1 MCLIIISIFANMSD
15 KQKLLI
21 ALGTNVNQK
30 QNIQK
35 AMNLLRKTW
44 HDILFTKSKWTKPIG
59 MDSDL
64 FYNCLAYTKV
74 DEDLPQVQQKLK
86 NIEKACGNT
95 EADRVL
101 QKIQMDIDI
110 LMFGTRK
117 LHEQDWQRSYIQEL
131 IQEIDY

>member
-35 AMNLLRKTW
+35 AMDLLRKTW
-44 HDILFTKSKWTKPIG
+44 HDILFTNLKWTKPIG
-59 MDSDL
+59 MDTDL
-64 FYNCLAYTKV
+64 FYNCLAYAKV
-74 DEDLPQVQQKLK
+74 DEDLSQVQQILK

-95 EADRVL
+95 EADRAL

>member
-35 AMNLLRKTW
+35 AMDLLRKTW

-64 FYNCLAYTKV
+64 FYNCLAYAKV
-74 DEDLPQVQQKLK
+74 DEDLSQVQQILK

-95 EADRVL
+95 ETDRAL

-110 LMFGTRK
+110 LMFGTHK

>member
-15 KQKLLI
+15 KQTLLI

-35 AMNLLRKTW
+35 AMDLLRKTW

-59 MDSDL
+59 MDTDL

-74 DEDLPQVQQKLK
+74 DEDLSQVQQILK

-95 EADRVL
+95 EIDRAH

-110 LMFGTRK
+110 LMFGTHK
-117 LHEQDWQRSYIQEL
+117 LHEQDWQRNYIQEL

>member
-35 AMNLLRKTW
+35 AMDLLRKTW
-44 HDILFTKSKWTKPIG
+44 HDILFTNLKWTKPIG
-59 MDSDL
+59 MDTDL
-64 FYNCLAYTKV
+64 FYNCLAYAKI
-74 DEDLPQVQQKLK
+74 DEDLSQVQQILK

-95 EADRVL
+95 EIDRAH

-110 LMFGTRK
+110 LMFGTHK

>member
-21 ALGTNVNQK
+21 ALGTNVYQK
-30 QNIQK
+30 QNIQI
-35 AMNLLRKTW
+35 AMDLLRKTW

-59 MDSDL
+59 MDTDL

-74 DEDLPQVQQKLK
+74 DEDLSQVQQILK

-95 EADRVL
+95 EIDRAH

-110 LMFGTRK
+110 LMFGTHK
-117 LHEQDWQRSYIQEL
+117 LHEQDWQRNYIQEL

>member
-21 ALGTNVNQK
+21 VLGTNVNQK

-35 AMNLLRKTW
+35 AMDLLRKTW
-44 HDILFTKSKWTKPIG
+44 HDILFTNLKWTKPIG
-59 MDSDL
+59 MDTDL
-64 FYNCLAYTKV
+64 FYNCLAYAKV
-74 DEDLPQVQQKLK
+74 DEDLPQVQQILK

-95 EADRVL
+95 ETDRVL

>member
-1 MCLIIISIFANMSD
+1 MSD

-35 AMNLLRKTW
+35 AMELLRKTW
-44 HDILFTKSKWTKPIG
+44 HDVLFTNLKWTKPIG
-59 MDSDL
+59 MDTDL

-74 DEDLPQVQQKLK
+74 DEDLSQVQQILK

-95 EADRVL
+95 EADRAH

-117 LHEQDWQRSYIQEL
+117 FHEQDWQRSYIQEL

>member
-15 KQKLLI
+15 KQTLLI

-35 AMNLLRKTW
+35 AMELLRKTW
-44 HDILFTKSKWTKPIG
+44 HDILFTNLKWTKPIG
-59 MDSDL
+59 MDTDL
-64 FYNCLAYTKV
+64 FYNCLAYAKV
-74 DEDLPQVQQKLK
+74 DEDLPQVQQILK
-86 NIEKACGNT
+86 NIEKTCGNT

-110 LMFGTRK
+110 LMFGTHK
-117 LHEQDWQRSYIQEL
+117 LHEPDWQRSYIQEL
-131 IQEIDY
+131 IQEVDY

>member
-35 AMNLLRKTW
+35 AMDLLRKTW
-44 HDILFTKSKWTKPIG
+44 HDILFTKLKRTKPIG
-59 MDSDL
+59 MDTDL

-74 DEDLPQVQQKLK
+74 DEDLPQVQQILK
-86 NIEKACGNT
+86 NIEKTCGNT
-95 EADRVL
+95 EADRAL

>member
-35 AMNLLRKTW
+35 AMDLLRKTW
-44 HDILFTKSKWTKPIG
+44 HDILFTKLKWTKPIG

>member
-35 AMNLLRKTW
+35 AMDLLRKTW
-44 HDILFTKSKWTKPIG
+44 HDILFTNLKWTKPIG
-59 MDSDL
+59 MDTDL

-74 DEDLPQVQQKLK
+74 DEDLSQVQQILK

-95 EADRVL
+95 EIDRAH

-110 LMFGTRK
+110 LMFGTHK
-117 LHEQDWQRSYIQEL
+117 LHEQDWQRNYIQEL

>member
-35 AMNLLRKTW
+35 AMDLLRKTW
-44 HDILFTKSKWTKPIG
+44 HDILFTKLKWTKPIG
-59 MDSDL
+59 MDTDL

-74 DEDLPQVQQKLK
+74 DEDLPQVQQILK
-86 NIEKACGNT
+86 NIEKTCGNT

-110 LMFGTRK
+110 LMFGTYK
-117 LHEQDWQRSYIQEL
+117 LHEHDWQRSYIQEL

>member
-1 MCLIIISIFANMSD
+1 MSD

-35 AMNLLRKTW
+35 AMDLLRKTW

-59 MDSDL
+59 MDTDL

-74 DEDLPQVQQKLK
+74 DEDLSQVQQILK

-95 EADRVL
+95 EIDRAH

-110 LMFGTRK
+110 LMFGTHK
-117 LHEQDWQRSYIQEL
+117 LHEQDWQRNYIQEL

>member
-35 AMNLLRKTW
+35 AMDLLRKTW
-44 HDILFTKSKWTKPIG
+44 HDILFTNLKWTKPIG
-59 MDSDL
+59 MDTDL

-74 DEDLPQVQQKLK
+74 DEDLPQVQQILK

>member
-35 AMNLLRKTW
+35 AMDLLRKTW
-44 HDILFTKSKWTKPIG
+44 HDILFTNLKWTKPIG
-59 MDSDL
+59 MDTDL

-74 DEDLPQVQQKLK
+74 DEDLSQVQQILK

-95 EADRVL
+95 EIDRAH

-110 LMFGTRK
+110 LMFGTHK
-117 LHEQDWQRSYIQEL
+117 FHEQDWQRSYIQEL

>member
-21 ALGTNVNQK
+21 ALGANVNQK

-35 AMNLLRKTW
+35 AMDLLRKTW
-44 HDILFTKSKWTKPIG
+44 HDILFTNLKWTKPIG
-59 MDSDL
+59 MDTDL
-64 FYNCLAYTKV
+64 FYNCLAYAKV
-74 DEDLPQVQQKLK
+74 DEDLPQVQQILK
-86 NIEKACGNT
+86 NIEKTCGNT

-110 LMFGTRK
+110 LMFGTHK
-117 LHEQDWQRSYIQEL
+117 LHEHDWQRSYIQEL

>member
-15 KQKLLI
+15 KQTLLI

-35 AMNLLRKTW
+35 AMDLLRKTW
-44 HDILFTKSKWTKPIG
+44 HEILFTKSKWTKPIG

-74 DEDLPQVQQKLK
+74 DEDLPQVQQILK
-86 NIEKACGNT
+86 NIEKTCGNT
-95 EADRVL
+95 EADRAL

-110 LMFGTRK
+110 LMFGTHK
-117 LHEQDWQRSYIQEL
+117 LHEHDWQRSYIQEL

>member
-35 AMNLLRKTW
+35 AMDLLRKTW
-44 HDILFTKSKWTKPIG
+44 HDILFTNLKWTKPIG
-59 MDSDL
+59 MDTDL
-64 FYNCLAYTKV
+64 FYNCLAYAKV
-74 DEDLPQVQQKLK
+74 DEDLPHVQQILK
-86 NIEKACGNT
+86 NIENACGNT

-110 LMFGTRK
+110 LMFGTHK

>member
-35 AMNLLRKTW
+35 AMDLLRKTW
-44 HDILFTKSKWTKPIG
+44 HDILFTNLKWTKPIG

-74 DEDLPQVQQKLK
+74 DENLSQVQQILK
-86 NIEKACGNT
+86 NIEKTCGNT
-95 EADRVL
+95 ETDRAH

-110 LMFGTRK
+110 LMFGTHK

>member
-15 KQKLLI
+15 KQKMLI

-35 AMNLLRKTW
+35 AMDLLRKTW
-44 HDILFTKSKWTKPIG
+44 HDILFTKLKWTKPIG

-74 DEDLPQVQQKLK
+74 DEDLPQVQQILK
-86 NIEKACGNT
+86 NIEKTCGNT
-95 EADRVL
+95 EADRAL

-110 LMFGTRK
+110 LMFGTHK
-117 LHEQDWQRSYIQEL
+117 LHEHDWQRSYIQEL
-131 IQEIDY
+131 IQEFDY

>member
-35 AMNLLRKTW
+35 AMELLRKTW
-44 HDILFTKSKWTKPIG
+44 HDILFTNLKWTKPIG
-59 MDSDL
+59 MDTDL

-74 DEDLPQVQQKLK
+74 DEDLSQVQQILK

-95 EADRVL
+95 EADRAH

-131 IQEIDY
+131 IQEINY

>member
-35 AMNLLRKTW
+35 AMDLLRKTW

-59 MDSDL
+59 MDTDL
-64 FYNCLAYTKV
+64 FYNCLAYAKV
-74 DEDLPQVQQKLK
+74 DEDLPHVQKILK
-86 NIEKACGNT
+86 NIENACGNT
-95 EADRVL
+95 ETDRVH

>member
-35 AMNLLRKTW
+35 AMELLRKTW
-44 HDILFTKSKWTKPIG
+44 HDILFTNLKWTKPIG
-59 MDSDL
+59 MDTDL
-64 FYNCLAYTKV
+64 FYNCLAYAKV
-74 DEDLPQVQQKLK
+74 DEDLSQVQQILK

-95 EADRVL
+95 EADRAH

-117 LHEQDWQRSYIQEL
+117 LHEQDWQRSYIQKL

>member
-15 KQKLLI
+15 KQTLLI

-35 AMNLLRKTW
+35 AMDLLRKTW

-59 MDSDL
+59 MDTDL
-64 FYNCLAYTKV
+64 FYNCLAYAKV
-74 DEDLPQVQQKLK
+74 DEDLSQVQQILK
-86 NIEKACGNT
+86 NIEKTCGNT
-95 EADRVL
+95 EIDRAH

-110 LMFGTRK
+110 LMFGTHK

>member
-15 KQKLLI
+15 KQTLLI

-35 AMNLLRKTW
+35 AMDLLRKTW
-44 HDILFTKSKWTKPIG
+44 HDILFTKLKWTKPIG

-74 DEDLPQVQQKLK
+74 DEDLPQVQQILK
-86 NIEKACGNT
+86 NIEKTCGNT
-95 EADRVL
+95 EVDRAL

-110 LMFGTRK
+110 LMFGTHK
-117 LHEQDWQRSYIQEL
+117 LHEHDWQRSYIQEL

>member
-15 KQKLLI
+15 KQTLLI

-35 AMNLLRKTW
+35 AMDLLRKTW
-44 HDILFTKSKWTKPIG
+44 HEILFTKSKWTKPIG
-59 MDSDL
+59 MDTDL
-64 FYNCLAYTKV
+64 FYNCLAYAKV
-74 DEDLPQVQQKLK
+74 DEDLSQVQQILK

-95 EADRVL
+95 EINRAH

-110 LMFGTRK
+110 LMFGTHK

>member
-35 AMNLLRKTW
+35 AMELLRKTW
-44 HDILFTKSKWTKPIG
+44 HDILFTNLKWTKPIG
-59 MDSDL
+59 MDTDL

-74 DEDLPQVQQKLK
+74 DEDLPQVQQILK

-95 EADRVL
+95 EADRAL

>member
-1 MCLIIISIFANMSD
+1 MSD

-35 AMNLLRKTW
+35 AMDLLRKTW
-44 HDILFTKSKWTKPIG
+44 HDILFTNMKWTKPIG

-64 FYNCLAYTKV
+64 FYNCLAYAKV
-74 DEDLPQVQQKLK
+74 DEDLPQVQQILK

>member
-35 AMNLLRKTW
+35 AMELLRKTW
-44 HDILFTKSKWTKPIG
+44 HDILFTNLKWTKPIG
-59 MDSDL
+59 MDTDL
-64 FYNCLAYTKV
+64 FYNCLAYAKV
-74 DEDLPQVQQKLK
+74 DEDLPQVQQILK
-86 NIEKACGNT
+86 NIEKTCGNT

-110 LMFGTRK
+110 LMFGTHK

>member
-30 QNIQK
+30 QNILK
-35 AMNLLRKTW
+35 AMDLLRKTW
-44 HDILFTKSKWTKPIG
+44 HDILFTNLKWTKPIG
-59 MDSDL
+59 MDTDL

-74 DEDLPQVQQKLK
+74 DEDLPQVQQILK

-95 EADRVL
+95 EADRVH

>member
-35 AMNLLRKTW
+35 AIDLLRKTW

-59 MDSDL
+59 MDTDL

-74 DEDLPQVQQKLK
+74 DEDLSQVQQILK

-95 EADRVL
+95 ETNRVH

-110 LMFGTRK
+110 LMFGTHK

>member
-1 MCLIIISIFANMSD
+1 MCLIINSIFANMSD

-21 ALGTNVNQK
+21 ALGANVNQK

-35 AMNLLRKTW
+35 AMDLLRKTW
-44 HDILFTKSKWTKPIG
+44 HDILFTNLKWTKPIG
-59 MDSDL
+59 MDTDL
-64 FYNCLAYTKV
+64 FYNCLAYAKV
-74 DEDLPQVQQKLK
+74 DEDLPQVQQILK
-86 NIEKACGNT
+86 NIEKTCGNT

-110 LMFGTRK
+110 LMFGTHK
-117 LHEQDWQRSYIQEL
+117 LHEHDWQRSYIQEL

>member
-35 AMNLLRKTW
+35 AMDLLRKTW

-59 MDSDL
+59 MDTDL
-64 FYNCLAYTKV
+64 FYNCLAYTNV
-74 DEDLPQVQQKLK
+74 DEDLSQVQQILK

-95 EADRVL
+95 EIDRAH

-110 LMFGTRK
+110 LMFGTHK

>member
-35 AMNLLRKTW
+35 AMDLLRKTW
-44 HDILFTKSKWTKPIG
+44 HDILFTNLKWTKPIG
-59 MDSDL
+59 MDTDL
-64 FYNCLAYTKV
+64 FYNCLAYAKV
-74 DEDLPQVQQKLK
+74 DEDLSQVQQILK

-95 EADRVL
+95 ETDRAL

-110 LMFGTRK
+110 LMFGTHK

>member
-35 AMNLLRKTW
+35 AMELLRKTW
-44 HDILFTKSKWTKPIG
+44 HDILFTNLKWTKPIG

-74 DEDLPQVQQKLK
+74 DEDLTQVQQILK

-110 LMFGTRK
+110 LMFGTHK

>member
-35 AMNLLRKTW
+35 AMDLLRKTW
-44 HDILFTKSKWTKPIG
+44 HDILFTKLKWTKPIG
-59 MDSDL
+59 MDTDL
-64 FYNCLAYTKV
+64 FYNCLAYAKV
-74 DEDLPQVQQKLK
+74 DEDLSHVQQILK

-95 EADRVL
+95 EADRAH

>member
-35 AMNLLRKTW
+35 AMDLLRKTW
-44 HDILFTKSKWTKPIG
+44 HDILFTNLKWTKPIG
-59 MDSDL
+59 MDTDL
-64 FYNCLAYTKV
+64 FYNCLAYAKV
-74 DEDLPQVQQKLK
+74 DEDLPQVQQILK

-95 EADRVL
+95 ETDRVL

-110 LMFGTRK
+110 LMFGTHK

>member
-35 AMNLLRKTW
+35 AMDLLHKTW

-59 MDSDL
+59 MDTDL

-74 DEDLPQVQQKLK
+74 DENLSQVQQILK
-86 NIEKACGNT
+86 NIEKTCGNT
-95 EADRVL
+95 ETDRAH

-110 LMFGTRK
+110 LMFGTHK
-117 LHEQDWQRSYIQEL
+117 LHEHDWQRSYIQEL